1 MGEDQLSV
9 FNTELRKFMED
20 NSFYNHIGFELVTEK
35 EEEILLK
42 LSLKRDLLNTNKTV
56 HGGVHAS
63 MLDTVQSMLLRSTY
77 QTPIAAMNLDVHY
90 FAPAQSGTLFARGRI
105 LQKGFKL
112 ATVEA
117 EIVDENNVLIAKGT
131 GLYRIIR

>member
-9 FNTELRKFMED
+9 LNSELRKLVKD
-20 NSFYNHIGFELVTEK
+20 NSFYNHIGFELVSEK
-35 EEEILLK
+35 EAEILLK
-42 LSLKRDLLNTNKTV
+42 LTLKRELLNTNKTV

-63 MLDTVQSMLLRSTY
+63 MLDTIQSMVLRSTY
-77 QTPIAAMNLDVHY
+77 QTPIAAMNLDVHF
-90 FAPAQSGTLFARGRI
+90 FAPAQTGILYGRAAI

-117 EIVDENNVLIAKGT
+117 EIVDENQVLIAKGT
-131 GLYRIIR
+131 GLYRVIR

>member
-1 MGEDQLSV
+1 MNS
-9 FNTELRKFMED
+9 ELRKLVED
-20 NSFYNHIGFELVTEK
+20 NSFYNHIGFELVSEK

-42 LSLKRDLLNTNKTV
+42 LTLKRELLNTNKTV

-63 MLDTVQSMLLRSTY
+63 MLDAIQSMVLRATY
-77 QTPIAAMNLDVHY
+77 QTSIAAMNLDVHY
-90 FAPAQSGTLFARGRI
+90 FATAQTGILFARATI

-117 EIVDENNVLIAKGT
+117 EIIDENQVLIAKGT